1 MCLEEREGV
10 FVSEGRGEVEG
21 VSSVYIRVD
30 LKVDLKKG
38 KERTLVW
45 FCLK

>member
-1 MCLEEREGV
+1 MRK
-10 FVSEGRGEVEG
+10 GRGFCVRGEGGREVEG